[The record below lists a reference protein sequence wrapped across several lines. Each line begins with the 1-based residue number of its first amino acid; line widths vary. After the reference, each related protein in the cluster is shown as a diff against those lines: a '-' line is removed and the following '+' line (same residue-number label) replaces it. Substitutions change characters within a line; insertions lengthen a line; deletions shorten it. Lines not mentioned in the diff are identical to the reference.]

1 MSLSTFLFIMLMI
14 TMAAVLGVLITGIVI
29 MGKGG
34 ELNAK
39 YGNKLMQARVML
51 QGLAL
56 LLFVL
61 CIISRGG

>member
-1 MSLSTFLFIMLMI
+1 MSLSTVLFILLMM
-14 TMAAVLGVLITGIVI
+14 TMVAVAGVLIAGIVV

-34 ELNAK
+34 ELNEK

-61 CIISRGG
+61 CIMSRGG

>member
-1 MSLSTFLFIMLMI
+1 MTTSTLFFILLII
-14 TMAAVLGVLITGIVI
+14 TMVAVAGVLVAGIFI

-34 ELNAK
+34 PLNDK

-56 LLFVL
+56 LFFALSVMT
-61 CIISRGG
+61 RG

>member
-1 MSLSTFLFIMLMI
+1 MSNVFFILLLI
-14 TMAAVLGVLITGIVI
+14 TMAAVAGVLVTGIVV

-56 LLFVL
+56 LFFALAVMT
-61 CIISRGG
+61 RH